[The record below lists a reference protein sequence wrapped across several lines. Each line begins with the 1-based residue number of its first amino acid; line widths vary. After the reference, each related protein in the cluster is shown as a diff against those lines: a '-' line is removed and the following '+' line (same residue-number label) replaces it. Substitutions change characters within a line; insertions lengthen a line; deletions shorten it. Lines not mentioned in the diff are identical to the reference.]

1 MPVPGGSWLPA
12 ERRHASPVALGQGNI
27 ANLFVSVE
35 ADRKGKVLLPDNSTT
50 LNCVA
55 EGSKDAFLLRA
66 ICLAFLAT
74 HIWTI
79 MGRQTF
85 SLVADAP
92 SRSVLFWVVRFRWDY
107 FYIFEMMLL
116 LNLIQFSLKSRTLNK
131 KKLKRHMCCC
141 LCDYES
147 RCNDYKL
154 RKGRRLESRK
164 PQDLPLEE
172 PLEGRQVPVAGAR
185 ACARAGL

>member
-35 ADRKGKVLLPDNSTT
+35 ADRKGKVLLPDNSTM

-92 SRSVLFWVVRFRWDY
+92 SRSVLFWLVRFRWNY

-131 KKLKRHMCCC
+131 KKIKRHMCCC

-164 PQDLPLEE
+164 PQDLPLQE
-172 PLEGRQVPVAGAR
+172 PLEGRQVPVAGVR

>member
-35 ADRKGKVLLPDNSTT
+35 ADRKGKVLLPDNSTM

-66 ICLAFLAT
+66 IRLAFLAT

-92 SRSVLFWVVRFRWDY
+92 SRSVLFWLVRFRWDY

-116 LNLIQFSLKSRTLNK
+116 LNLIQFSLKSRTPNK
-131 KKLKRHMCCC
+131 KKIKRHMCCC